1 MKKKYVEAPAIS
13 YKESDLDSFMSNS
26 ITDVEGNTNID
37 VNVDGEIPGT
47 ADSRRDNLWDDDF

>member
-26 ITDVEGNTNID
+26 ITGVGGDTNIN
-37 VNVDGEIPGT
+37 VNDDGTIPGT

>member
-1 MKKKYVEAPAIS
+1 MKKKYVAAPAIS

-26 ITDVEGNTNID
+26 ITGVEGGTNID
-37 VNVDGEIPGT
+37 VNNNGEIPDA

>member
-26 ITDVEGNTNID
+26 ITGVEGDAEID
-37 VNVDGEIPGT
+37 VNDNGVIPGT

>member
-13 YKESDLDSFMSNS
+13 YKETDLDSFMSNS
-26 ITDVEGNTNID
+26 ITGVEGDTGIG
-37 VNVDGEIPGT
+37 VNEGEYIPET

>member
-13 YKESDLDSFMSNS
+13 YKESDLDSLMSNS
-26 ITDVEGNTNID
+26 ITGVDGNTNID
-37 VNVDGEIPGT
+37 VSDDGEIPKT

>member
-1 MKKKYVEAPAIS
+1 MKKKYVAAPTIS

-26 ITDVEGNTNID
+26 ITGVTGDADID
-37 VNVDGEIPGT
+37 VNNNGEIPET